1 MQLLLLMKQ
10 LKNREKRTYP
20 MLVRGRGWIA
30 LILLSL
36 IILFPLAGCG
46 KVYEVKERELR
57 IRYVNLSIV
66 FEFLINRDPEARNL
80 KSQKNELLV
89 KIKDTEGELQKEGGG
104 EKRIDLKNNLEGF
117 RSELK
122 KIKEKENYF
131 KRKFL
136 NEIDKA
142 ISILSKD
149 MHIDFVLNMGDALIF
164 SQKEYDITE
173 DVIREIIKLKKRRDP
188 VSR

>member
-1 MQLLLLMKQ
+1 MQLHLPMKQ
-10 LKNREKRTYP
+10 LENRERKTYP
-20 MLVRGRGWIA
+20 MLVRSRGWIA

-36 IILFPLAGCG
+36 IMLFLLAGCG
-46 KVYEVKERELR
+46 KAYEVRERELR

-66 FEFLINRDPEARNL
+66 FEFMINRDPEARNL
-80 KSQKNELLV
+80 KSRKNELLI
-89 KIKDTEGELQKEGGG
+89 KIKDTERELQKEGG
-104 EKRIDLKNNLEGF
+104 EKRINIKNNLEAL
-117 RSELK
+117 RSELR

-136 NEIDKA
+136 SEIDKA

-173 DVIREIIKLKKRRDP
+173 DVIREILKLKKRRDP